1 MMERK
6 NASLNKGKQE
16 AMERRAA
23 KNGALTKAL
32 CDYASYPYG
41 GDRWRKLD
49 AELTGLYGKALQDLK
64 TVEEFWNP
72 KLKRAVAA
80 LTDRRFAQDMEEI
93 TRMRMEGQFSSS
105 MWRRS
110 YRSSDF
116 GYHAVRA
123 VADLAGCLHLETYD
137 QDVKELLTCA
147 HDWVRGF
154 DVRLALELRRGNE
167 EICALVWDAMTGE
180 NTEVLL
186 STPIIRAVIISGR
199 EELVDQ
205 LLKLLLAARLQ
216 EGLRQQILENADA
229 GSVQTLTRILKL
241 CIDEDLF
248 RYSSVTRAFD
258 TWTGLGYGDAD
269 GRAVKK
275 CAALA
280 YDCLTDA
287 EARKRYL
294 NSSNTLEA
302 YFALWGMG
310 CMEVADTDRMVRLL
324 LDDGEKY
331 RRILG
336 WLFVS
341 RTDSSRY
348 KMRLAGEYLNE
359 RDEET
364 LAWITG
370 CLSVTASVFN
380 TWAYRKEPFTPEK
393 NPDFP
398 EEKEKRRRL
407 FYALK
412 ETAAFIG
419 NKNRIKAETVAAGFG
434 FGNFPVNKT
443 FENSRSFRILGQS
456 QRQTTRK
463 MSLAPAGRI
472 FCQNIFQFR
481 QKFIHALVKIAV
493 RRITCGKNSRPPVQC
508 IDTQTGIVRQT
519 RQSR

>member
-1 MMERK
+1 
-6 NASLNKGKQE
+6 
-16 AMERRAA
+16 MERRAA

-32 CDYASYPYG
+32 WDYASYPYG

-64 TVEEFWNP
+64 TVEEFWNSG
-72 KLKRAVAA
+72 LKRAVAA
-80 LTDRRFAQDMEEI
+80 LTDRQFSQDMEEI

-116 GYHAVRA
+116 GYHAARA
-123 VADLAGCLHLETYD
+123 VADLAGCLYLETYD
-137 QDVKELLTCA
+137 QNVKELLTCA

-186 STPIIRAVIISGR
+186 STPIIRAVVISGR

-248 RYSSVTRAFD
+248 RYSSVARAFD

-275 CAALA
+275 CAVLA

-287 EARKRYL
+287 EERKRYL
-294 NSSNTLEA
+294 ESSNSLEA

-310 CMEVADTDRMVRLL
+310 CMEVADTDRMVRHL

-348 KMRLAGEYLNE
+348 KMHLAGEYLNE
-359 RDEET
+359 RDEE
-364 LAWITG
+364 LLDYG
-370 CLSVTASVFN
+370 LPVG
-380 TWAYRKEPFTPEK
+380 
-393 NPDFP
+393 DFLRFQYLVLP
-398 EEKEKRRRL
+398 
-407 FYALK
+407 
-412 ETAAFIG
+412 
-419 NKNRIKAETVAAGFG
+419 
-434 FGNFPVNKT
+434 
-443 FENSRSFRILGQS
+443 
-456 QRQTTRK
+456 QR
-463 MSLAPAGRI
+463 
-472 FCQNIFQFR
+472 
-481 QKFIHALVKIAV
+481 AV
-493 RRITCGKNSRPPVQC
+493 YS
-508 IDTQTGIVRQT
+508 
-519 RQSR
+519 